1 MNRGKAQSIISN
13 FLWRF
18 AERCGAQGVSFIVS
32 IVLARMLEPSVY
44 GIIAIVSVFL
54 NILSVFI
61 EGGFGNALIQKKDA
75 DDLDFSSVFY
85 FNLLFC
91 VILYVVMFIIAPFIA
106 EFYKMPE
113 LTSVLRVMC
122 IILILSGLRNI
133 QGAYISKHL
142 IFKKFFFSTMIGTV
156 LAAIV
161 GIVMAKKGFG
171 VWALV
176 TQWLVN
182 CVLDTIILWITV
194 KWRPKK
200 MFSLTRLKS
209 LFSFGWKILL
219 SHIID
224 VCYNNIRSLIIG
236 KIYTPSSLAF
246 YNKGKT
252 FPELIITNINSS
264 IDSVLLPT
272 MAQEQD
278 KIDNVRNM
286 TRRSIK
292 TSTYIIMPMMMGLA
306 VCAEPIVTI
315 LLTEKWLPSVFFMR
329 IFCFSYAFWPVHTAN
344 LNAINALGRSDLY
357 LKLEIIKKTVGII
370 AIVSTM
376 WISVEAMAYSMF
388 VTSILSQIINSFPN
402 KKLLKYSYLSQ
413 LKDMLPQ
420 ISLSVFMGAIV
431 YCVQFLNFNSVI
443 TLIIQVPLGALIYIL
458 GSKLFH
464 IDSFEY
470 LLNIVKNFLKKKN
483 PSVAA

>member
-1 MNRGKAQSIISN
+1 M
-13 FLWRF
+13 
-18 AERCGAQGVSFIVS
+18 
-32 IVLARMLEPSVY
+32 
-44 GIIAIVSVFL
+44 
-54 NILSVFI
+54 
-61 EGGFGNALIQKKDA
+61 
-75 DDLDFSSVFY
+75 
-85 FNLLFC
+85 
-91 VILYVVMFIIAPFIA
+91 
-106 EFYKMPE
+106 
-113 LTSVLRVMC
+113 
-122 IILILSGLRNI
+122 
-133 QGAYISKHL
+133 
-142 IFKKFFFSTMIGTV
+142 
-156 LAAIV
+156 
-161 GIVMAKKGFG
+161 
-171 VWALV
+171 
-176 TQWLVN
+176 
-182 CVLDTIILWITV
+182 
-194 KWRPKK
+194 
-200 MFSLTRLKS
+200 
-209 LFSFGWKILL
+209 